1 MNSPVNEATVEALP
15 EARRLPVFVSTGKR
29 RGRMFRLVGYGL
41 AALTALWLIALLAG
55 AVGLS
60 RLPAVP
66 LPQLANTD
74 DPAVQ
79 PRKDPIE
86 PTGKARKPSSPPIA
100 ARPPCC
106 STRSHPTSRRPSARR
121 AAPPAGTR
129 QHLAPGTTRR
139 AGPTQPPDAAKSP
152 VPDAAPVP
160 TDPPAAPS
168 PDAAPVRTDVPA
180 APSPDPSPNTTESSV
195 PIAPDPSPEP
205 SREWRPPGG

>member
-1 MNSPVNEATVEALP
+1 MNPPVNEATVEALP

-41 AALTALWLIALLAG
+41 AGLTALWLIALLAG
-55 AVGLS
+55 AVGLT

-66 LPQLANTD
+66 LPQIASTD
-74 DPAVQ
+74 DSAVQ

-106 STRSHPTSRRPSARR
+106 SSRSHSASRRPSDRR
-121 AAPPAGTR
+121 AAPPAEIR
-129 QHLAPGTTRR
+129 RRLAPDTTRP
-139 AGPTQPPDAAKSP
+139 AGLTQSPDATKSP
-152 VPDAAPVP
+152 VPDAAPV
-160 TDPPAAPS
+160 
-168 PDAAPVRTDVPA
+168 RTDAPA
-180 APSPDPSPNTTESSV
+180 APSPDPAPNTTESSA

-205 SREWRPPGG
+205 SPAWRPPGG